1 MSQISGKDHITTLWL
16 NIWQFCILLKCWHLK
31 CLRKILFLL
40 FSSIFYRIKFLWKY
54 ILLILLLRILLFSY
68 MNLFYH
74 SFVPITYMSYVQ
86 EGLCYFALKAYFDM
100 LHFVIYIHGNPKIL
114 VFISQIITIK
124 IVWRHLKMSNI

>member
-31 CLRKILFLL
+31 CLGKILFLL

-100 LHFVIYIHGNPKIL
+100 LHLVIYIHGNPKIL

-124 IVWRHLKMSNI
+124 IFWHQLKMSNI